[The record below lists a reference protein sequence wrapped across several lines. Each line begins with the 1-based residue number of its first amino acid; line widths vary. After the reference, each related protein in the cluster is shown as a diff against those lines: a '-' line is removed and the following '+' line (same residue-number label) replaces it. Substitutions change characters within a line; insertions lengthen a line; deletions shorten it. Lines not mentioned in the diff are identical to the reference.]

1 MPSAHSSA
9 CLLPLLSPGPGR
21 SRRLSVKLSSR
32 RTLLT
37 STHLVLT
44 SQEQPF
50 SLHHPAQLRWLHR
63 AAAAGQLPSN
73 PAALLPCRPPPPP
86 LCRRPPPRR
95 CRHPP
100 RQLPAGAT
108 GPAPPTPGPAA
119 SAGLAPCSDTKQ
131 HRAATGSCH
140 PHHNTTCA
148 SEGIHKKNKKFF
160 EESYFSYFLK
170 NSGLPLLLT
179 F

>member
-1 MPSAHSSA
+1 
-9 CLLPLLSPGPGR
+9 
-21 SRRLSVKLSSR
+21 VKLSSR

-37 STHLVLT
+37 STHPVPT

-50 SLHHPAQLRWLHR
+50 SLHHPARLRWLHR
-63 AAAAGQLPSN
+63 AAAAGLLPSN
-73 PAALLPCRPPPPP
+73 PAVLLPCRLPPPP

-119 SAGLAPCSDTKQ
+119 WPGPPQSEPAASAGLAPCSDTKQ

-140 PHHNTTCA
+140 PHHYTTCA

-170 NSGLPLLLT
+170 NSGLPLLFT